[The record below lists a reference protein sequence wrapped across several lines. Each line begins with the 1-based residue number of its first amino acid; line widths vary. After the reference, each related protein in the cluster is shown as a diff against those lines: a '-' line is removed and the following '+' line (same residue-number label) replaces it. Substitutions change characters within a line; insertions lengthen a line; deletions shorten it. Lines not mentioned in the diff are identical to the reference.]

1 MTTPSDLDAGPDRS
15 GLARQPRY
23 VLLLAGGVALLGLA
37 GAAVV
42 AAGGEFGSTG
52 GPDRLVGAATLCA
65 ATGCGLV
72 AGGAVLGGVRLVVT
86 LGRRVN

>member
-1 MTTPSDLDAGPDRS
+1 
-15 GLARQPRY
+15 
-23 VLLLAGGVALLGLA
+23 
-37 GAAVV
+37 VV

-72 AGGAVLGGVRLVVT
+72 AGGAVLGGVHLVVT